1 MSIAW
6 DLATGDLYRAE
17 FATKASPTFTGTATI
32 ADGENDLNIASH
44 DGSNGLKLGCTLVT
58 ATSTTLNS
66 ATSLSTVQT
75 EANNASVA
83 MSIALG

>member
-44 DGSNGLKLGCTLVT
+44 DGTNGLKLGGTLIKGG
-58 ATSTTLNS
+58 
-66 ATSLSTVQT
+66 
-75 EANNASVA
+75 ASFFNGMHGVGKA
-83 MSIALG
+83 AALAIVFA